1 MKPLILLFLL
11 LTNTL
16 SAEITWTLYDDEIL
30 EKVKSENKRVMV
42 MITQPK
48 CDACWFMKEIIFKK
62 PAVSD
67 EIAKNF
73 VAINID
79 TSEDFVPDE
88 FPYFATP
95 TFYFLNTKGEIV
107 ERLNGAANEKDFLEF
122 VHKVKQKAIAQ

>member
-1 MKPLILLFLL
+1 MKLLIFLLLL

-16 SAEITWTLYDDEIL
+16 FAEITWTLYDDEII
-30 EKVKSENKRVMV
+30 EKIKSKKKSLMV
-42 MITQPK
+42 MITRPN

-67 EIAKNF
+67 VVVKNF

-79 TSEDFVPDE
+79 ISEDFVPDE

-122 VHKVKQKAIAQ
+122 IRKVKAK